1 MAHAGSP
8 RRVASLGSVLLP
20 FVRYGVP
27 GLIFL
32 AGCIVAAVD
41 SDHQRGLE
49 IGAMLVGSA
58 FAVLLLNLFFRIG
71 AQGEADRDKE
81 EAAREFFD
89 EHGYWPDERPR
100 RRA

>member
-1 MAHAGSP
+1 M
-8 RRVASLGSVLLP
+8 LLQ

-41 SDHQRGLE
+41 HDDQRGLE
-49 IGAMLVGSA
+49 IGAMLIGSA
-58 FAVLLLNLFFRIG
+58 FAVLLMNLFFRIG
-71 AQGEADRDKE
+71 VQGESDRDRE

-89 EHGYWPDERPR
+89 EHGYWPDERPS